1 MKEFF
6 RKFIVGLKRNTQIIP
21 LIALMVSCCIFTFTL
36 GAHSVASRQNYTVA
50 MENAI
55 IEAGGSPVSFAN
67 RCIGLYVFIITLF
80 SILSVISYLSVHK
93 KGSLSVPML
102 VIVYVMIAVMIL
114 CNILY
119 VNALNF
125 YTSDA
130 FPARKPDDPDIIKAI
145 ANSRAH
151 VVSLIIS
158 AVFVTVLPLIKKL
171 LNMIDTSVDDEYDK
185 LIDSKTDE
193 EMLIEIDE
201 QA

>member
-1 MKEFF
+1 
-6 RKFIVGLKRNTQIIP
+6 
-21 LIALMVSCCIFTFTL
+21 
-36 GAHSVASRQNYTVA
+36 